1 MLDPEEEIKAVIRKI
16 DDILEM
22 RRPADI
28 STFGSGA
35 AALSRESSDDLLRV
49 NLEAAKVVL
58 SAVSMNLMG
67 ECRQEQPYRPLRPII
82 TEDGDLQW
90 CCTHVPPHC
99 VKV

>member
-1 MLDPEEEIKAVIRKI
+1 
-16 DDILEM
+16 
-22 RRPADI
+22 
-28 STFGSGA
+28 
-35 AALSRESSDDLLRV
+35 V